1 MNFLPHKKVRFI
13 IFCLAL
19 LTLIMT
25 SCVTTTPPPD
35 FSKLIPENHL
45 ETLSSSINISF
56 RNSKRSLSGRGYM
69 VFRQP
74 DQMRL
79 IVLSPFGTTILEA
92 GMVGGYLTLAYPTKG
107 EVYLGPVQDLPKGT
121 GQQGVS
127 MLQWV
132 LNMKTPHNAPI
143 NGVFERSGRNNV
155 KEEISISNGLVT
167 GKWLSSGEQ
176 VRYRNYTIL
185 NGVALPQ
192 ELIMESAEGDRI
204 KITLVEPEV
213 NLALEQQVLNVS
225 MEGLRMLPLKVLRFK

>member
-1 MNFLPHKKVRFI
+1 MSLLLNNKIRLITFY
-13 IFCLAL
+13 LAL
-19 LTLIMT
+19 LTLVMAG
-25 SCVTTTPPPD
+25 CATTTPPD
-35 FSKLIPENHL
+35 LSQLITESRL
-45 ETLSSSINISF
+45 ETLSSSINLSF

-79 IVLSPFGTTILEA
+79 IVLSPFGTTMVEA
-92 GMVGGYLTLAYPTKG
+92 GMTGDQLALAYPTNG
-107 EVYLGPVQDLPKGT
+107 EIYLGPLQDLPKGT
-121 GQQGVS
+121 GQQGFT

-132 LNMKTPHNAPI
+132 LDMKPPYNAPL
-143 NGVFERSGRNNV
+143 NGVLERPGRNGTR
-155 KEEISISNGLVT
+155 EEISVDNGLVT
-167 GKWLSSGEQ
+167 QKSLSSGEQ

-213 NLALEQQVLNVS
+213 NLELEPQAFNVS
-225 MEGLRMLPLKVLRFK
+225 MRGLRVLPLKVLRFK